1 MDSVPQQGVVGRR
14 TQEERRAST
23 RKRLMA
29 ATIESLIECGYNGAT
44 TLEIE
49 RCAGVSRG
57 ARIHHFPTKAS
68 LLAAAVDHLYDRI
81 SGSYA
86 EAFGTPLPGI
96 SDAQRVRTGL
106 RAMWNLFRERDHAAV
121 IELNVAARTDDE
133 LRQCLQEVGDRH
145 RTLAIEAAAQLFGV
159 SADVACPLIE
169 TIHAALM
176 GLVLRR
182 NVRANDQD
190 DDASIALLEDLL
202 ITNLKSRV

>member
-1 MDSVPQQGVVGRR
+1 MDSVEPQRPVGRR
-14 TQEERRAST
+14 TQEQRRAST
-23 RKRLMA
+23 RTRLMA

-49 RCAGVSRG
+49 RRAGVSRG

-86 EAFGTPLPGI
+86 VAFGTPEPGI
-96 SDAQRVRTGL
+96 SDAQRVGVGL
-106 RAMWNLFRERDHAAV
+106 RAMWKLFRERDHAAV

-133 LRQCLQEVGDRH
+133 LRQRLQEVGLRH
-145 RTLAIEAAAQLFGV
+145 RALALEAAAQLFGLN
-159 SADVACPLIE
+159 ADVAFPLIE
-169 TIHAALM
+169 TIHVALM

-182 NVRANDQD
+182 NVLADNQAD
-190 DDASIALLEDLL
+190 DLTIALLEEMIIRHLP
-202 ITNLKSRV
+202 KR